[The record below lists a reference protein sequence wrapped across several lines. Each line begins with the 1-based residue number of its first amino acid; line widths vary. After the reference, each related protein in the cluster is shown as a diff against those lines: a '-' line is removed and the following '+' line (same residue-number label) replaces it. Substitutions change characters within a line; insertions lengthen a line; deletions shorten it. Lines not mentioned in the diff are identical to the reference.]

1 MDFAVQIYE
10 HFDKSIK
17 ELTLEVFYKSGTDTC
32 LFWPPEIIAA
42 AGILL
47 ANQKNEF
54 SEKLAQFYLKDM
66 IFEENHQDI
75 LSEEFKK
82 LNHEEIWLKRVTQGY
97 KGQTED

>member
-10 HFDKSIK
+10 HYDKSIK
-17 ELTLEVFYKSGTDTC
+17 ELTLEVFYKSGTDAS

-54 SEKLAQFYLKDM
+54 AEKLSEFYLNDM
-66 IFEENHQDI
+66 IFENHQDI

-82 LNHEEIWLKRVTQGY
+82 LDHEEIWLKRVTQGY
-97 KGQTED
+97 RG